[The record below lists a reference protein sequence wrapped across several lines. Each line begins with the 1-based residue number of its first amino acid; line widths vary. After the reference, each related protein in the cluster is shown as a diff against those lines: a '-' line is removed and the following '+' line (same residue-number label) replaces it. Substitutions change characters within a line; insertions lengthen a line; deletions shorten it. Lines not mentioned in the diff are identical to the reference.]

1 MSDTGVSLSERERR
15 IGRNEALFREVNERM
30 KDIHKEWGLT
40 EVMAIVCE
48 CGDLS
53 CTEQLTIAAARYEDV
68 RSDAT
73 WFAVIPGHDVATV
86 EHIIASHSGY
96 DIVQKRP
103 REAALIAEQT
113 APRD

>member
-1 MSDTGVSLSERERR
+1 LSEHERR

-30 KDIHKEWGLT
+30 KDVHKEWGLT
-40 EVMAIVCE
+40 EVMEIVCE
-48 CGDLS
+48 CGDLG

-86 EHIIASHSGY
+86 EQIVASHRAY

-103 REAALIAEQT
+103 GEAALIAEKT
-113 APRD
+113 DPRD